1 MPQTP
6 PDLYC
11 FLGRAVAGD
20 PAPYRP
26 GACHA
31 LVAFTAARGGLEEAQ
46 EVLARETRARGWH
59 DLEIVQS
66 TAFPSGPDALDPGPA
81 RRAAEDALRHGASV
95 IVHPDEL
102 SAAT

>member
-1 MPQTP
+1 MPQTH

-31 LVAFTAARGGLEEAQ
+31 LVAFTAAHGGLDEARAMLDQ
-46 EVLARETRARGWH
+46 ATRARGWNH
-59 DLEIVQS
+59 LEIVQS
-66 TAFPSGPDALDPGPA
+66 TTFPSGARALDPGPA
-81 RRAAEDALRHGASV
+81 RDAAEDALLHGASV
-95 IVHPDEL
+95 IVYPDEL
-102 SAAT
+102 TAEA